1 MHRVDG
7 RARGSAA
14 LLISA
19 CRLLALC
26 AVAIVSGCGDGSI
39 PGNGQTAPN
48 AARPVAGWPAVG
60 GDHGGGRYSPLD
72 DITPENVQHL
82 ERLWSHRLGRPDI
95 EGSLKG
101 KTSLQATPILRGD
114 RLYLCTPDNRIVA
127 LDAAT
132 GAEVWAH
139 AADPRFESGWTA
151 SCRGVAM
158 WEGAAGGSTGDETC
172 VDRVFMGTIDAR
184 LVAVDTDTGAPCEDF
199 GTGGV
204 VSLLQGLG
212 DVQPGEYYMTSAPTV
227 AGDVVITGALV
238 ADNRRVDPPGGVV
251 RAFDV
256 RTGELVWAF
265 DPVPPGTPAPPA
277 DEEGRPTFHRG
288 TPNVWAT
295 PSVDVERELVFLP
308 FGNPSPDFFGG
319 HRQGFDHYGS
329 SVVALHARTGEVA
342 WHFQTVHHDLWD
354 YDVSSQPMLI
364 DVPVEGELRP
374 AVAQLTKMGHVFLL
388 DRETGVPLFP
398 VEERPVPQTDVAGET
413 TSPTQPFPT
422 HPPPLH
428 PHTLTVD
435 DVFGFTPFDRGACR
449 DLVEGLRNEGI
460 FTPPSLRGSV
470 LYPGTA
476 GGSNWGTG
484 AYDPHRKLLVL
495 NLNRIGQSIRLVPRA
510 DAPTKDGR
518 GVAEQAGAPY
528 AAKGD
533 VLLSPLGVPCSP
545 LPWGSILAVDLEA
558 GEVIWERPFGTTRD
572 MTPLPIA
579 LDFGLPSMGGPI
591 VTAGGVAFI
600 GAAMDDYIRA
610 YDVETGEEVWRERLP
625 AGAQATPMTY
635 RLAEGGPQIVVIAA
649 GGHDTMGTT
658 PGDWLIAWALP
669 R

>member
-1 MHRVDG
+1 
-7 RARGSAA
+7 
-14 LLISA
+14 
-19 CRLLALC
+19 
-26 AVAIVSGCGDGSI
+26 
-39 PGNGQTAPN
+39 
-48 AARPVAGWPAVG
+48 
-60 GDHGGGRYSPLD
+60 
-72 DITPENVQHL
+72 
-82 ERLWSHRLGRPDI
+82 
-95 EGSLKG
+95 
-101 KTSLQATPILRGD
+101 
-114 RLYLCTPDNRIVA
+114 
-127 LDAAT
+127 
-132 GAEVWAH
+132 
-139 AADPRFESGWTA
+139 
-151 SCRGVAM
+151 
-158 WEGAAGGSTGDETC
+158 
-172 VDRVFMGTIDAR
+172 
-184 LVAVDTDTGAPCEDF
+184 
-199 GTGGV
+199 
-204 VSLLQGLG
+204 
-212 DVQPGEYYMTSAPTV
+212 
-227 AGDVVITGALV
+227 
-238 ADNRRVDPPGGVV
+238 
-251 RAFDV
+251 
-256 RTGELVWAF
+256 
-265 DPVPPGTPAPPA
+265 
-277 DEEGRPTFHRG
+277 
-288 TPNVWAT
+288 
-295 PSVDVERELVFLP
+295 
-308 FGNPSPDFFGG
+308 
-319 HRQGFDHYGS
+319 
-329 SVVALHARTGEVA
+329 
-342 WHFQTVHHDLWD
+342 
-354 YDVSSQPMLI
+354 
-364 DVPVEGELRP
+364 
-374 AVAQLTKMGHVFLL
+374 MGHLFLL

-510 DAPTKDGR
+510 DAPTQDGR

-558 GEVIWERPFGTTRD
+558 GEVVWERPFGTTRD